1 MLTIHI
7 SATLSNT
14 SKFSETSIKLDNLNT
29 SNDASLSIS
38 NDILT
43 YHCEKIFNN
52 ANEEHIQKFKKDLI
66 RVMISEINKKF
77 NFKDFNN
84 LNNFINYE
92 IYYYNERGE
101 EVTIAQLSVKND

>member
-7 SATLSNT
+7 SATLSDT
-14 SKFSETSIKLDNLNT
+14 PKFSELLIKSDNLDTSFNT
-29 SNDASLSIS
+29 SN
-38 NDILT
+38 NILT
-43 YHCEKIFNN
+43 YHCEKKFNN
-52 ANEEHIQKFKKDLI
+52 ANKEHIHKFKKDLI

>member
-14 SKFSETSIKLDNLNT
+14 SKFSETPIKSDNLDTSFDT
-29 SNDASLSIS
+29 SND
-38 NDILT
+38 DLT
-43 YHCEKIFNN
+43 YHCEKTFDN

-66 RVMISEINKKF
+66 RIMISEINKKF
-77 NFKDFNN
+77 NFKEFKDFNN

>member
-7 SATLSNT
+7 SAIN
-14 SKFSETSIKLDNLNT
+14 
-29 SNDASLSIS
+29 NDLI
-38 NDILT
+38 
-43 YHCEKIFNN
+43 YHCEKIFDN
-52 ANEEHIQKFKKDLI
+52 ANEEHIQKFKKDLV

-77 NFKDFNN
+77 NFKEFNN
-84 LNNFINYE
+84 SNNFINYE